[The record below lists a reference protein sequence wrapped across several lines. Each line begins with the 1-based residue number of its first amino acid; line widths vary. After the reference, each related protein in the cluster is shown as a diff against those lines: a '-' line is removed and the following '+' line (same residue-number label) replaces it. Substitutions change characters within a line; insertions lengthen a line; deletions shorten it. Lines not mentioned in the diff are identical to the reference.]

1 MDTLIQNILLGVRSL
16 LRTPGF
22 VLTACLT
29 LAVGIGLSTAV
40 FTVADAL
47 LLRRLPVLDQD
58 RIVMLSGHT
67 RDRQIEN
74 WPLGFEN
81 ARQFADRSGAM
92 SRLAYFGYEG
102 ASAQTL
108 RDGDQTTSL
117 QRALV
122 SGAYFDVLGAEPLLG
137 RPLTDGDDARGADPV
152 AVLSHRA
159 WQEQF
164 GGTMDVLGRRIT
176 LHEAG
181 VTYTVVGVMPR
192 GLDYPRGVD
201 FWATIV
207 PSTTE
212 EDLALL
218 AYYPI
223 GRLAPGTTPA
233 DAGNEL
239 TAFFHRDDA
248 PAGQPDLEGTA
259 RTLPELVIGETRPAI
274 LAFSA
279 ASALLLLIT
288 CINVANLLLVRGLA
302 RMREIAVRSALGA
315 SRGRVVGQLLAENAI
330 LAVAG
335 GALGLLLAAGAVR
348 GFVAFAPPELPR
360 VDEIQLST
368 PAMAAAIGI
377 TAFAML
383 LFGLAPAIL
392 TSRVELQHVL
402 RSGARQSA
410 GRRSRLAS
418 EGLVAV
424 QVALAVLVLS
434 AAGLIGRSLI
444 ALERAELSFDPSRLL
459 IAELALRSDQYD
471 TAPRQLAMLEQ
482 LLPAIRAIPGVRA
495 VTPVVAVP
503 FSGTHGW
510 DGRPTAEEQ
519 SAEEAVANPLLNM
532 EVVAPSYFATIG
544 VPIVRGRGFSES
556 DRQGAPAVVVLSESA
571 ARHYWPGRN
580 PIGERLTMGRGGNTV
595 TVVGIVPDTRYRD
608 LREARPSIYF
618 PMRQSFFP
626 FAPTNLV
633 IRTERTHGLVV
644 PALRRVLEE
653 SAPGVALASAAP
665 FDEFLA
671 KPLAQPRLNALLL
684 AAFAAA
690 AVILAAIGLF
700 GVLSTM
706 VRQRTREFGVR
717 LALGAT
723 AARISRMVL
732 RRGMIVAGIGV
743 VAGLLGALIA
753 NRLLSALL
761 FEVSPTDPATLG
773 GIVVL
778 LLAVAAMA
786 SLIPARSSTRI
797 EPVTALKM
805 E

>member
-1 MDTLIQNILLGVRSL
+1 MASLIHTVRLGVRSL

-22 VLTACLT
+22 ALTACLT

-47 LLRRLPVLDQD
+47 LLRQLPVLDQD
-58 RIVMLSGHT
+58 RIVVLSGQT

-81 ARQFADRSGAM
+81 ASQFTDRARAM
-92 SRLAYFGYEG
+92 SQLAFFGYEG
-102 ASAQTL
+102 AAAQTL
-108 RDGDQTTSL
+108 RDGDRTTTL

-122 SGAYFDVLGAEPLLG
+122 SGDFFEVLGAQPVLG
-137 RPLTDGDDARGADPV
+137 RPLREDDDARGTEPV
-152 AVLSHRA
+152 AVLSYSA

-164 GGTMDVLGRRIT
+164 GGSMDVLGRRIT

-181 VTYTVVGVMPR
+181 VTYTVAGVMPR

-207 PSTTE
+207 PSTAE
-212 EDLALL
+212 EILAVL

-223 GRLAPGTTPA
+223 GRLAPGSSPV

-239 TAFFHRDDA
+239 TEFFQRDDA
-248 PAGQPDLEGTA
+248 PAGQPDLEGAA
-259 RTLPELVIGETRPAI
+259 RTLPELVMGDTRPAI

-288 CINVANLLLVRGLA
+288 CINVANLLLVRGIA
-302 RMREIAVRSALGA
+302 RMREISVRAAMGA
-315 SRGRVVGQLLAENAI
+315 GRGRVVAQLLTENAI
-330 LAVAG
+330 LAVIG
-335 GALGLLLAAGAVR
+335 GALGLLLAAVAVR
-348 GFVAFAPPELPR
+348 GFVALAPAELPR
-360 VDEIQLST
+360 VDEIHLST
-368 PAMAAAIGI
+368 PALAGAIGI
-377 TAFAML
+377 TGLAML

-392 TSRVELQHVL
+392 TSRVELQQVL

-410 GRRSRLAS
+410 SRRSRLAS

-444 ALERAELSFDPSRLL
+444 ALERAELAFDPARLL

-471 TAPRQLAMLEQ
+471 TAPKQLAVLEQ
-482 LLPAIRAIPGVRA
+482 LLPAIEAIPGVGA

-510 DGRPTAEEQ
+510 DGRPSAEGQ
-519 SAEEAVANPLLNM
+519 SAEEGAANPLLNM

-544 VPIVRGRGFSES
+544 APILRGRGFADG
-556 DRQGAPAVVVLSESA
+556 DREGAPPVVVLSESA
-571 ARHYWPGRN
+571 ARHYWPGDN
-580 PIGERLTMGRGGNTV
+580 PIGKRLTMGRGGNTV

-644 PALRRVLEE
+644 PALRRVLEQ
-653 SAPGVALASAAP
+653 SAPGVTLASAAP

-700 GVLSTM
+700 GILSTM

-786 SLIPARSSTRI
+786 SLIPARTSTRI
-797 EPVTALKM
+797 EPVTALKT